1 MSLNLAFEGR
11 SYPPTAPYAVGREKL
26 REFARAVGAENP
38 VHHDVDAARAAG
50 YADVIAVPTFAVV
63 LAQPAEGQL
72 IADPEAG
79 IDFSRVVHGEEK
91 FTHHRPLTAGDEVTG
106 TLHVDRMRLVGGHG
120 MVTTRVELALIDG
133 TPVCT
138 VVSSIVVRG
147 ED

>member
-38 VHHDVDAARAAG
+38 VHHDVETAREAG
-50 YADVIAVPTFAVV
+50 YDDVIAVPTFAVV
-63 LAQPAEGQL
+63 LAQPVERQL
-72 IADPEAG
+72 IADPDAG

-91 FTHHRPLTAGDEVTG
+91 FTHHRPLTVGDEVTG

-120 MVTTRVELALIDG
+120 MVTTRVELALTDG
-133 TPVCT
+133 TPVST